1 MNQLEHWSEKFQAH
15 DRDEW
20 AVLTYSL
27 VEGEGSDHNGLFEL
41 DANGTLRSKTSF
53 DYETNASE
61 YSVRIRATDE
71 RNTSTEGAFIIYLL
85 DEFEDL
91 DDDGTEDHLDDDI
104 DGDGFSNEVEI
115 AYGSD
120 PFAIQV
126 RWLTVLRAISIQPHL
141 YWLPKTRLSALILE
155 NSGHPILTMIY

>member
-1 MNQLEHWSEKFQAH
+1 MTAMNGRCLPT
-15 DRDEW
+15 
-20 AVLTYSL
+20 LL

-61 YSVRIRATDE
+61 YTVRIRATDE

-120 PFAIQV
+120 PRRSRFAGQPCSD
-126 RWLTVLRAISIQPHL
+126 RSPFNRTSIGCRKPGYRHL
-141 YWLPKTRLSALILE
+141 YWRTQGIRS
-155 NSGHPILTMIY
+155 